1 MVEKDDLGLQN
12 LKEGFQ
18 ISHIHCPRVS
28 CCFAGEEAPFS
39 AILHSGIVVAIST
52 AGRLLA
58 IVVLEQLL
66 VVGFKCDGKQDTR
79 VMLHETSLV
88 VYNV

>member
-1 MVEKDDLGLQN
+1 MILACRTCRKASR
-12 LKEGFQ
+12 FP
-18 ISHIHCPRVS
+18 ISIVLVT

-39 AILHSGIVVAIST
+39 AVLHSDIVVAIST
-52 AGRLLA
+52 VGRLLA